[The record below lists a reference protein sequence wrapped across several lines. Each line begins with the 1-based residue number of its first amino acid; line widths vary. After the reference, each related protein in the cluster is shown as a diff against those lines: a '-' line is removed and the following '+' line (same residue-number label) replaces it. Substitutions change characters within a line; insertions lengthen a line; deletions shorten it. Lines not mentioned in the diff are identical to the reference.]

1 MKLEVDLSNADDIAN
16 AYGLLSMLQ
25 GHTGSVSK
33 PAASAPAPSAPPP
46 GNAPAAPPPS
56 APPASAPASAPPS
69 APPPAPAA
77 PSAPP
82 PPPAAPS
89 GQPTQADLS
98 AHIQAYSKA
107 GSAKATKAKLAEM
120 GFASVGAIPPEHY
133 AYVMQHMPLA

>member
-1 MKLEVDLSNADDIAN
+1 MKITIEFDDPEMAARVLMN
-16 AYGLLSMLQ
+16 FCTAETPMP
-25 GHTGSVSK
+25 VR
-33 PAASAPAPSAPPP
+33 ASAPAPSAPPP

-69 APPPAPAA
+69 APPPAPA

-133 AYVMQHMPLA
+133 AYVIQHMPLA